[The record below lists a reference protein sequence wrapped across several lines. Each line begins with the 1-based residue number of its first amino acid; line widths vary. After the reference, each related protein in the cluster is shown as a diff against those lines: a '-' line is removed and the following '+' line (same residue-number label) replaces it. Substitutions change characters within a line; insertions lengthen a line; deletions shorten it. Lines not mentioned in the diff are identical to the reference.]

1 MGAREFLLLSA
12 TEADRSGL
20 FADLTGF
27 IAKRGCN
34 VEDSRLVVL
43 GGYAGLMVL
52 LSGEPAELQSVLDG
66 LDQLREQSGIR
77 AVPRRVAVRRPATDL
92 EPTHHVVEASA
103 IDHEGIIHALAE
115 AVRRGGGNI
124 LELESATEAA
134 PMSGEP
140 LLTLRM
146 SVRFPDQADQREQLG
161 KELEAVA
168 QAQGVEL
175 EVHPVQLAPGTP
187 ALHGPERRAATR
199 DAGPAFSESRRRT

>member
-1 MGAREFLLLSA
+1 MSGREFLLLSA

-20 FADLTGF
+20 VADLTGF
-27 IAKRGCN
+27 IAERGCN
-34 VEDSRLVVL
+34 VEDSRIAVL

-52 LSGEPAELQSVLDG
+52 LSGEPAELKAVLDD
-66 LDQLREQSGIR
+66 LEQLRERSGIR
-77 AVPRRVAVRRPATDL
+77 AVPRRVAVRRTASEL
-92 EPTHHVVEASA
+92 EPSHHLVEASA

-140 LLTLRM
+140 LFTLRM
-146 SVRFPDQADQREQLG
+146 SVRFPDQADQREQLS

-168 QAQGVEL
+168 ESEGIEL
-175 EVHPVQLAPGTP
+175 EVHQVQLPSGAPIP
-187 ALHGPERRAATR
+187 HGPERRTVPR
-199 DAGPAFSESRRRT
+199 DIR

>member
-1 MGAREFLLLSA
+1 MPQREFLLLSA

-20 FADLTGF
+20 VADLTGY
-27 IAKRGCN
+27 IADRGCN
-34 VEDSRLVVL
+34 VEDSRIAVL

-52 LSGEPAELQSVLDG
+52 LSGEPAELRAVLDD
-66 LDQLREQSGIR
+66 LEQLREQSGIR
-77 AVPRRVAVRRPATDL
+77 AVPRRVAVRRTAADL
-92 EPTHHVVEASA
+92 EPSHHVVEASA

-124 LELESATEAA
+124 LELESTTEAA

-140 LLTLRM
+140 LFTLRM

-175 EVHPVQLAPGTP
+175 DVRPVQLPPG
-187 ALHGPERRAATR
+187 ALSLHGPERRAVPR
-199 DAGPAFSESRRRT
+199 DISPNL